1 MYHLIVASLKTFR
14 TGKVANPPLEQAI
27 RLAIEE
33 VPKANPDDLAVDK
46 LAFWLAGVI
55 HHGVGHSVVLARYC
69 TTRFLYRICKA
80 PDRVQMAMWSI
91 IILLSLL
98 HDDFEHVKSVVRAEH
113 AHCLQFMVTS
123 SAFPNTP
130 RRSDSGLSSLYES
143 LPPPSAH
150 VTRKKREVP
159 PVFAQ
164 PLGCGLRPLPS
175 MFVQASE
182 DLGNV
187 QDLDAP
193 PSPCRV
199 ASEALVV
206 HSSALTPSL
215 RPLLGMFRANLDKSQ
230 VVWYRK
236 RFGIS

>member
-1 MYHLIVASLKTFR
+1 M
-14 TGKVANPPLEQAI
+14 ANPPLKQAI
-27 RLAIEE
+27 RLAIAE
-33 VPKANPDDLAVDK
+33 VPKANPNNLPVDR
-46 LAFWLAGVI
+46 LAFWLASVI
-55 HHGVGHSVVLARYC
+55 HHYVGHSVILTQYY
-69 TTRFLYRICKA
+69 TTRFLYQIYKA
-80 PDRVQMAMWSI
+80 ANKVQMAMWAI
-91 IILLSLL
+91 ISLL
-98 HDDFEHVKSVVRAEH
+98 HNNFKHVKSVVRAKL
-113 AHCLQFMVTS
+113 AHCLKFMATS

-130 RRSDSGLSSLYES
+130 RTSDSGLSSLYKS
-143 LPPPSAH
+143 LPPPSTH